1 MLAVAHRQFLAM
13 KPAEIRRL
21 AKRKH
26 VIYDIK
32 YILGRRNADGR
43 L

>member
-1 MLAVAHRQFLAM
+1 MRPV
-13 KPAEIRRL
+13 EIRRL
-21 AKRKH
+21 ARRKH

-32 YILGRRNADGR
+32 YMLDRAQSDGR

>member
-1 MLAVAHRQFLAM
+1 MR
-13 KPAEIRRL
+13 PAEIRRL
-21 AKRKH
+21 ARRKH

-32 YILGRRNADGR
+32 YLLNRELADGR